1 MKIKSLANCLV
12 LSGTALL
19 FLPFNSAF
27 SAGFST
33 DLLST
38 SGIATSYA
46 GSATGIH
53 DISDSYQNPAAVS
66 SLKGTSV
73 ILSGSYLKLDID
85 SKNTSGNH
93 AFTSQRISGS
103 QSGDA
108 VKDPIIP
115 AFYIATPIKEGLV
128 AGLNVTVP
136 YGLATK
142 YDANWAG
149 RYQAIDSEI
158 MSYNINP
165 FAAYEVNKSFSI
177 GAGLQAQNLKMRVT
191 NAVDI
196 GGLPPVSMG
205 SGSADYIYRFK
216 GDDWGYGYT
225 LGTKYKFSD
234 QLQIGIGYRSKI
246 VHTLEGNAD
255 LSPTTIAIPTVARS
269 GVASKMKLT
278 TPETIIGGISFKPN
292 AKFEIAFDSTWMRY
306 SRIKAMSISSSDPLM
321 NPTSDFNWNN
331 AWRNAIGLNY
341 NFKENLILRAGAAYE
356 KNAINTRNRNPRVPT
371 GNRTWLSCGFG
382 YSFNKNMTVDFA
394 YLHEFDKKTRS
405 NTDPIQSNS
414 YTTLSSEY
422 KTNADVVSL
431 GIRYEM

>member
-1 MKIKSLANCLV
+1 MVISFAFV
-12 LSGTALL
+12 LSTITL
-19 FLPFNSAF
+19 SA
-27 SAGFST
+27 
-33 DLLST
+33 
-38 SGIATSYA
+38 
-46 GSATGIH
+46 
-53 DISDSYQNPAAVS
+53 N
-66 SLKGTSV
+66 K
-73 ILSGSYLKLDID
+73 ILSI
-85 SKNTSGNH
+85 
-93 AFTSQRISGS
+93 R
-103 QSGDA
+103 SGDV

-115 AFYIATPIKEGLV
+115 AFYAAIPIKDNIV

-142 YDANWAG
+142 YDSNWAG

-165 FAAYEVNKSFSI
+165 FASYEVNKSLSI
-177 GAGLQAQNLKMRVT
+177 GAGIQAQNLKMRVT

-225 LGTKYKFSD
+225 LGAKYKFSD
-234 QLQIGIGYRSKI
+234 QVQIGIGYHSKI
-246 VHTLEGNAD
+246 VHSLEGSAD
-255 LSPTTIAIPTVARS
+255 LRPTSVVIPTVARS
-269 GVASKMKLT
+269 GVASRVKLT
-278 TPETIIGGISFKPN
+278 TPETIIGEIAFKPN
-292 AKFEIAFDSTWMRY
+292 SKLEFAYDTTWMRY
-306 SRIKAMSISSSDPLM
+306 SSIKSMSITSNDPLM
-321 NPTSDFNWNN
+321 NPNTDFNWND

-405 NTDPIQSNS
+405 NSDPIQSNS

-431 GIRYEM
+431 GIRYEI